1 MRNQSDK
8 NKFLEKLSTHPVVSV
23 VCRNTGISK
32 ATVYRWIEK
41 DVTFKEKFDK
51 AMTQG
56 RESMNDV
63 AESVLLSL
71 VKDKNIR
78 AVEYW
83 LTNNHDRYYRPKK
96 AIAVD
101 TRYGGIVSINYTVV
115 DMPPEKVDQKL
126 FKK

>member
-32 ATVYRWIEK
+32 ATVWIEK

-56 RESMNDV
+56 RESINDV